1 MYLLVSFN
9 MTPLIVISCIA
20 IVVLFLCVVG
30 LVVFLKRRTPKIR
43 INQEF
48 MHQLLTAL
56 GSIDNVKDAK
66 TMNGRVILEV
76 EDIEKVTFDTLKEL
90 STKGVFITNQTI
102 KMLFPYDSETISK
115 EIKDLL
121 HTK

>member
-1 MYLLVSFN
+1 M
-9 MTPLIVISCIA
+9 
-20 IVVLFLCVVG
+20 
-30 LVVFLKRRTPKIR
+30 
-43 INQEF
+43 Q
-48 MHQLLTAL
+48 QLLTAL
-56 GSIDNVKDAK
+56 GSIDNVIDAK

-115 EIKDLL
+115 EIKNLL

>member
-20 IVVLFLCVVG
+20 IVVLILCVVG

-115 EIKDLL
+115 EIKNLL

>member
-1 MYLLVSFN
+1 MYLLASFN

-20 IVVLFLCVVG
+20 IVVLILCVVG

-76 EDIEKVTFDTLKEL
+76 EGIEKVTFDTLKEL

-115 EIKDLL
+115 EIKNLL

>member
-1 MYLLVSFN
+1 MTLLI
-9 MTPLIVISCIA
+9 LISCIA
-20 IVVLFLCVVG
+20 IVVLILCVVG

-115 EIKDLL
+115 EIKNLL

>member
-20 IVVLFLCVVG
+20 IVVLILCVVG

-56 GSIDNVKDAK
+56 GSIDTVKDAK

>member
-1 MYLLVSFN
+1 MYLLASFN

-20 IVVLFLCVVG
+20 IVVLILCVVG

-48 MHQLLTAL
+48 MQQLLTAL

-76 EDIEKVTFDTLKEL
+76 EDIEKVTFDTLREL

-115 EIKDLL
+115 EIKNLL

>member
-1 MYLLVSFN
+1 MYLLASFN

-20 IVVLFLCVVG
+20 IVVLILCVVG
-30 LVVFLKRRTPKIR
+30 LVVFLKRRTPKNR

-115 EIKDLL
+115 EIKNLL

>member
-1 MYLLVSFN
+1 MYLLASFN

-20 IVVLFLCVVG
+20 IVVLILCVVG

-48 MHQLLTAL
+48 MQQLLTAL
-56 GSIDNVKDAK
+56 GSIDNVIDAK

-76 EDIEKVTFDTLKEL
+76 EDIEKVTSDTLKEL

-115 EIKDLL
+115 EIKNLL

>member
-1 MYLLVSFN
+1 MYLLARFN

-20 IVVLFLCVVG
+20 IVVLILCVVG

-48 MHQLLTAL
+48 MQQLLTAL
-56 GSIDNVKDAK
+56 GSIDNVIDAK

-115 EIKDLL
+115 EIKNLL

>member
-1 MYLLVSFN
+1 MYLLASFN

-20 IVVLFLCVVG
+20 IVVLILCVVG
-30 LVVFLKRRTPKIR
+30 LVIFLKRRTPKIR

-115 EIKDLL
+115 EIKNLL

>member
-20 IVVLFLCVVG
+20 IVVLILCVVG

>member
-1 MYLLVSFN
+1 MYLLASFN

-20 IVVLFLCVVG
+20 IVVLILCVVG

-48 MHQLLTAL
+48 MQQLLTAL
-56 GSIDNVKDAK
+56 GSIDNVIDAK

-90 STKGVFITNQTI
+90 STKGVFTTNQTI

-115 EIKDLL
+115 EIKNLL

>member
-1 MYLLVSFN
+1 MYLLASFN

-20 IVVLFLCVVG
+20 IVVLILCVVG
-30 LVVFLKRRTPKIR
+30 LVVFLKRRTPKIS

-48 MHQLLTAL
+48 MQQLLTAL
-56 GSIDNVKDAK
+56 GSIDNVIDAK

-115 EIKDLL
+115 EIKNLL

>member
-1 MYLLVSFN
+1 MYLLASFN

-20 IVVLFLCVVG
+20 IVVLILCVVG

>member
-1 MYLLVSFN
+1 MYLLASFN

-20 IVVLFLCVVG
+20 IVVLILCVVG

-48 MHQLLTAL
+48 MQQLLTAL

-115 EIKDLL
+115 EIKNLL

>member
-1 MYLLVSFN
+1 MYLLASFN

-20 IVVLFLCVVG
+20 IVVLILCVVG

-115 EIKDLL
+115 EIKNLL

>member
-1 MYLLVSFN
+1 MYLLASFN

-20 IVVLFLCVVG
+20 IVVLILCVVG

-48 MHQLLTAL
+48 MNQLLTAL

-115 EIKDLL
+115 EIKNLL